1 MKQFLLLLL
10 VCALGYFFA
19 PQVLGIKTKSQGQY
33 VNAVDYTSENRVLN
47 GKFCSVHD
55 KMVPVAT
62 VTFVLDLEKT
72 EQVQEPARLM
82 YIETN
87 HKPFGLMVTKAGIV
101 GCWDGAA
108 GTRGSLAQETQLP
121 QEG

>member
-33 VNAVDYTSENRVLN
+33 VNAVDYTSENRELN

-101 GCWDGAA
+101 WCC
-108 GTRGSLAQETQLP
+108 
-121 QEG
+121 